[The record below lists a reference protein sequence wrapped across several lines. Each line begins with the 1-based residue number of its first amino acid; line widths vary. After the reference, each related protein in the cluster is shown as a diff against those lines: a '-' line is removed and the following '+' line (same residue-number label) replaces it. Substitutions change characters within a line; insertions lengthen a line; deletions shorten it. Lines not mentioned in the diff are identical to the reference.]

1 MFNSELPVTGSSLS
15 MPYQLMFIF
24 LARLFTDME
33 ITCTDE
39 AMVSVWDLSVVI
51 SQRLNI

>member
-24 LARLFTDME
+24 LARLFTEMA

-39 AMVSVWDLSVVI
+39 FIVLVWNLS
-51 SQRLNI
+51 